1 MLLLQYEVQETLH
14 HLHENE
20 GYQEEIR
27 RGRGR
32 VEYAI
37 VSCFPKKKMQN
48 LGNGLSVRACLAG
61 NAYQF
66 SQGKLCTTQL
76 PCKCRFW
83 YSLVNAVPCKCGLW
97 LKCSWLQLTQ
107 HNLVLLTPNL
117 PAKIIVLFG
126 SNLSVFRWHRA
137 FASLSRAGRQAEACG
152 HWGLHVLRAVQLWE
166 SKRCVWFW
174 DFAFFSLSFF

>member
-1 MLLLQYEVQETLH
+1 MRSLPLKGGIILSLICHFCALFSPPMLLLQYEVQETLH

-37 VSCFPKKKMQN
+37 FSCFPKKKMQN

-61 NAYQF
+61 NAYQL

-117 PAKIIVLFG
+117 PAKNY
-126 SNLSVFRWHRA
+126 SP
-137 FASLSRAGRQAEACG
+137 
-152 HWGLHVLRAVQLWE
+152 
-166 SKRCVWFW
+166 FW
-174 DFAFFSLSFF
+174 L